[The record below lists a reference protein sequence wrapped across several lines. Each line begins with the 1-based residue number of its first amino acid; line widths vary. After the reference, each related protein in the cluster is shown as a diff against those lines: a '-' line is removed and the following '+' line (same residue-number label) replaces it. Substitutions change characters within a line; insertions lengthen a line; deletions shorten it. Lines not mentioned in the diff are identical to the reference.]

1 MNRRQFINKS
11 AAVLALGSIAN
22 EKMFAASAPPP
33 APNKGRIG
41 IQLYS
46 VRNDLPRDFV
56 GTLKKLSDIGYSAV
70 ELYGFNAET
79 VQFLNRPIKEIASLV
94 SLGGMSI
101 SSTHAGSGMFPEDT
115 NDPRWDYWKIIS
127 NQIKSVGGEW
137 AISASLPMSRP
148 GPTTLDDYRRIAAHF
163 NRTGEVCKRRG
174 VRFAFH
180 NHHEVFD
187 RIQGEVPLE
196 FLIKNTDPE
205 LVSFQLDMGHTVR
218 GGGNILNL
226 LRTYPKRFPLW
237 HASDYHATDKVYTNL
252 GQGSVPYKE
261 MFNLPEITNLEH
273 LTVEQ
278 ESTEGDI
285 FEKCKIDFDF
295 LKQFKWTGVL

>member
-1 MNRRQFINKS
+1 MNRRQFISKS
-11 AAVLALGSIAN
+11 AAALAIGSIAGK
-22 EKMFAASAPPP
+22 EMFAAEAPKS
-33 APNKGRIG
+33 NSGRIG

-46 VRNDLPRDFV
+46 VRNNLPNDFV
-56 GTLKKLSDIGYSAV
+56 GTLKKLSDIGFSAV

-79 VQFLNRPIKEIASLV
+79 VQFLNRPIKEINSLV
-94 SLGGMSI
+94 NLGGMRI
-101 SSTHAGSGMFPEDT
+101 SSTHAGSGLLPEDT
-115 NDPRWDYWKIIS
+115 NAPAWDYWKIIS

-137 AISASLPMSRP
+137 AISASLPTRRP
-148 GPTTLDDYRRIAAHF
+148 SSLDDYRRIAAHF
-163 NRTGEVCKRRG
+163 NRVGDVCKRRG

-180 NHHEVFD
+180 NHHEVFE
-187 RIQGEVPLE
+187 RIEGEVPLE

-205 LVSFQLDMGHTVR
+205 LVSYQLDMGHTVR

-237 HASDYHATDKVYTNL
+237 HASDYHSTNEAYTNL
-252 GQGSVPYKE
+252 GQGSVPYKA
-261 MFNLPEITNLEH
+261 MFELPELVNLEQ

-285 FEKCKIDFDF
+285 FALCKIDFDF
-295 LKQFKWTGVL
+295 LKQFSWTRV